1 MNTNKLY
8 KGMFF
13 HQTLIIDRDV
23 GKKNKTL
30 EAGARL
36 PRV

>member
-8 KGMFF
+8 KAMFF
-13 HQTLIIDRDV
+13 HTTLKIDRDV

>member
-1 MNTNKLY
+1 MNAFKNHTV
-8 KGMFF
+8 MFF
-13 HQTLIIDRDV
+13 HLTLIIDRDV

-30 EAGARL
+30 ETEARL

>member
-8 KGMFF
+8 KAMFF
-13 HQTLIIDRDV
+13 HLTLIIDRDV

-30 EAGARL
+30 ETGAGL

>member
-1 MNTNKLY
+1 MNTFKNHKA
-8 KGMFF
+8 MFF
-13 HQTLIIDRDV
+13 HLMLIIDRDV

-30 EAGARL
+30 ETEARL